1 MQAKAKV
8 IKSKVEGDPNDPVVL
23 SSEEV
28 DRGDWVDM
36 RDVLFYETKSFKKA
50 GYTAIEQTDKVIF
63 VDSSDHARWMIDILP
78 V

>member
-8 IKSKVEGDPNDPVVL
+8 IKSKVEGDPNDPVVI

-28 DRGDWVDM
+28 DQGDWVDM
-36 RDVLFYETKSFKKA
+36 RDVLFYETASYKKA
-50 GYTAIEQTDKVIF
+50 GYTALEKTDKVIF
-63 VDSSDHARWMIDILP
+63 ADSSDRARWMFDILP